1 MNFVM
6 QTSAILGIRDKLN
19 RDEPLIVVN
28 VDHPSSSLV
37 EILSQQKIDII
48 FFDCEQ
54 GSIDCESVE
63 NMARAARLHNT
74 VSIVRVFDSKEWV
87 LSRYLLLGVDGL
99 VVPRVDTVEDAK
111 EIVDVVKYCF
121 PMDHENKLI
130 VIQIE
135 SCSAADKFEEFLAI
149 DGIDIFF
156 IGPVDLSKSMGYKGD
171 FRVAEVEEK
180 IDGIIKLA
188 RSAGRHVGILVD
200 NENVEKYV
208 NKGVRFLYTHLNAF
222 LEKGANAFAERTK
235 LNL

>member
-28 VDHPSSSLV
+28 VDHPSSSLA

-135 SCSAADKFEEFLAI
+135 SCLAADKFEEFLAI
-149 DGIDIFF
+149 DGIDIFLLVQS
-156 IGPVDLSKSMGYKGD
+156 IYLRAWDTKVILELQKW
-171 FRVAEVEEK
+171 RR
-180 IDGIIKLA
+180 KLTE
-188 RSAGRHVGILVD
+188 L
-200 NENVEKYV
+200 
-208 NKGVRFLYTHLNAF
+208 
-222 LEKGANAFAERTK
+222 
-235 LNL
+235 

>member
-28 VDHPSSSLV
+28 VDHPSSSLA

-63 NMARAARLHNT
+63 NMARAARLH
-74 VSIVRVFDSKEWV
+74 
-87 LSRYLLLGVDGL
+87 
-99 VVPRVDTVEDAK
+99 
-111 EIVDVVKYCF
+111 
-121 PMDHENKLI
+121 ENKLI

-135 SCSAADKFEEFLAI
+135 SCLAADKFEEFLAI

-171 FRVAEVEEK
+171 FRVPEVEEK

-222 LEKGANAFAERTK
+222 LEKGANEFAERTK